1 MTLTPLLDT
10 EGKERPEKEAD
21 HPDWRIAGLRS
32 KGTYLRG
39 LSWTRRDET
48 PQRCWHPNLYT
59 DALTGSATFWS
70 LGAAPLRIPA
80 VRESHRDLRATH
92 HAREGVGSWGLPGF
106 SRRVS
111 EKSGPLNDLP

>member
-1 MTLTPLLDT
+1 MDFLGRQAHAGILSNQREQILSCLVVLVLALLS
-10 EGKERPEKEAD
+10 EACLGRREMR
-21 HPDWRIAGLRS
+21 HHSAAGN
-32 KGTYLRG
+32 
-39 LSWTRRDET
+39 
-48 PQRCWHPNLYT
+48 PNLYT

-80 VRESHRDLRATH
+80 ARESHRDLRATH

-111 EKSGPLNDLP
+111 EKSGPLNDPP